1 MNAITRTDLQQLSAP
16 QKAELIYSQARSE
29 LSNRL
34 WRAALGDGDGP
45 SADHKPGPDAESM
58 QLDSLLALF
67 GPAKTTP
74 APAAAHAQPV
84 APALAGALAGD
95 VSPERQ
101 DTATDSDSAPAQAAG
116 LGPNARYQ
124 AALASAASRTGI
136 PAPALAAIVNA
147 EAAKGSD
154 GSWITYSRNP
164 RSSAAGLGQFLSGT
178 WEGMAEAKG
187 TWLNEVA
194 RTRGWLGDGGQVLSA
209 ARSTLLALRYDA
221 EASINTVA
229 DYARRNLDG
238 LRGAGVPI
246 GTDATTIAQSAY
258 LGHHLGL
265 GDAIKFAKG
274 GLDPARARTLLCA
287 QIGTAKASQDIA
299 HAGNA
304 TAAHRAWLTDFVS
317 RHLKPERFSA

>member
-1 MNAITRTDLQQLSAP
+1 MNAITRTDIQQLSAP

-34 WRAALGDGDGP
+34 WRAALGGDDATSP
-45 SADHKPGPDAESM
+45 DHKAGPDAESM
-58 QLDSLLALF
+58 ALDSLLALF
-67 GPAKTTP
+67 EPAKTAP
-74 APAAAHAQPV
+74 GNVPQPAAT
-84 APALAGALAGD
+84 ALPGD
-95 VSPERQ
+95 TPQ
-101 DTATDSDSAPAQAAG
+101 QGDDTATGSDSAPAQAVG
-116 LGPNARYQ
+116 LGVNARYQ
-124 AALASAASRTGI
+124 AALTSAAARTDI

-154 GSWITYSRNP
+154 GSWLTYSRNP

-178 WEGMAEAKG
+178 WEGMAESSG
-187 TWLNEVA
+187 TWLNDVA
-194 RTRGWLGDGGQVLSA
+194 RSKGWLDGGGRVVSA
-209 ARSTLLALRYDA
+209 ARSSLLALRYDA

-229 DYARRNLDG
+229 DYARKNLDG
-238 LRGAGVPI
+238 LQRAGVPT

-299 HAGNA
+299 QAGNA
-304 TAAHRAWLTDFVS
+304 TAAHRAWFLDYVNK
-317 RHLKPERFSA
+317 HLKTDRFAV

>member
-1 MNAITRTDLQQLSAP
+1 MNAITRTDVQQLSAP

-34 WRAALGDGDGP
+34 WRAALGGDDADA
-45 SADHKPGPDAESM
+45 SAHKTGPDSESM
-58 QLDSLLALF
+58 ALDSLLALF
-67 GPAKTTP
+67 EPAKT
-74 APAAAHAQPV
+74 APATPPQPSATAAALGGD
-84 APALAGALAGD
+84 AP
-95 VSPERQ
+95 PQEEQ
-101 DTATDSDSAPAQAAG
+101 DTATDSDHTPVEAAG

-124 AALASAASRTGI
+124 AALSSAAARTDI

-154 GSWITYSRNP
+154 GSWLTYSRNP

-187 TWLNEVA
+187 TWLNDTA
-194 RTRGWLGDGGQVLSA
+194 KAKGWLDGAGRVVSG
-209 ARSTLLALRYDA
+209 ARSSLLALRYDA

-238 LRGAGVPI
+238 LSRAGVPV
-246 GTDATTIAQSAY
+246 GKDASTIAQSAY

-287 QIGTAKASQDIA
+287 QIGSAKASQDIA
-299 HAGNA
+299 AAGDA
-304 TAAHRAWLTDFVS
+304 TAAHRAWFLDYVD
-317 RHLKPERFSA
+317 RHVNTHRFGV